1 MLSVARP
8 YSLHAV
14 TGTSTGL
21 CLTERWV
28 PGPGP
33 PKSPR
38 ALRWTRRRSSIVRST
53 HPKSGRTPP
62 ADRSTGPTATALYH
76 PRGRLAQKIDHGPC
90 WTRVGHRP
98 EHERAHDAGVALAI
112 VIEVLIELL
121 LLIGGVTVAAALL
134 PLQPKV
140 RLVLSCCGI
149 VLVTVGGALF
159 AFVTYSGETLLFLGA
174 WAGIAGTAWG
184 YRQVTARLARRTTSA
199 ITLSDSASEPGG
211 QS

>member
-1 MLSVARP
+1 MLCVARP

-21 CLTERWV
+21 CVTERWYLAPGLPRV
-28 PGPGP
+28 PAHRGGHACARPTP
-33 PKSPR
+33 Q
-38 ALRWTRRRSSIVRST
+38 
-53 HPKSGRTPP
+53 SGRTPP
-62 ADRSTGPTATALYH
+62 AGRSTGPTATALNH
-76 PRGRLAQKIDHGPC
+76 PRGRRLAQKIDHGPC
-90 WTRVGHRP
+90 WTRLGHRP

-140 RLVLSCCGI
+140 RLVLSFCGL
-149 VLVTVGGALF
+149 VLITVGGALF
-159 AFVTYSGETLLFLGA
+159 AFATYPGETLLSLGA
-174 WAGIAGTAWG
+174 GAGIAGTAWG
-184 YRQVTARLARRTTSA
+184 YTQVIAWLARRTASA

-211 QS
+211 KS